1 MADTAPRVAVV
12 GGGPGGLTLA
22 RVLQVHGVP
31 VTVFER
37 DASPSARPPGGTLD
51 LHPGTGQAAL
61 AAAGLT
67 EAFRALS
74 RPEGEEVRVSGADGR
89 VLVHH
94 EPTPGVAAR
103 PEIDRG
109 DLRTLLLDS
118 LAGGTVRWG
127 HALTGIVPGADGRSR
142 LVFAGPGS
150 GAGAGNGTE
159 TGAGSG
165 PGAEIEAANSTGAED
180 EAFDLVVGAD
190 GAWSRTR
197 AHLGGAVPAF
207 SGVHLIEA
215 RVEAVDARA
224 AAVTRLVGDG
234 SLYAFEAGLGI
245 MAQRNTQ
252 GVVRV
257 YFTLREPEGAEL
269 YTGGALTSPDTARA
283 ALRER
288 FAGWSPALLALLDA
302 CGDVFQHRPLYTLAP
317 GRNWPARPGITLLGD
332 AAHLMT
338 PFAGMGANLAMLDG
352 AELGEA
358 VAREASVR
366 DAVERY
372 ERDAVPRGSHGI
384 EMSARG
390 LAACMSQGAPG
401 SAVAYLSA
409 LG

>member
-1 MADTAPRVAVV
+1 MADSGPRVAVV

-37 DASPSARPPGGTLD
+37 DVSPSARPPGGTLD

-67 EAFRALS
+67 DAFRALS

-118 LAGGTVRWG
+118 LAGDTVRWG

-142 LVFAGPGS
+142 LVFAGPEN
-150 GAGAGNGTE
+150 GAGAGTATE
-159 TGAGSG
+159 TGAG
-165 PGAEIEAANSTGAED
+165 AED
-180 EAFDLVVGAD
+180 DAFDLVVGAD

-257 YFTLREPEGAEL
+257 YFTLREPEDAEL
-269 YTGGALTSPDTARA
+269 YTGGALTSPDAARA

-302 CGDVFQHRPLYTLAP
+302 CGDVFEHRPLYTLAP

-384 EMSARG
+384 ETSARG
-390 LAACMSQGAPG
+390 LAACMSQEAPG